1 MVDDDLEESTAI
13 FSVRLSTPARAT
25 SEPVYILVQ
34 TSGSDIGK
42 PIPLNGK
49 SRVLIGRRSECD
61 LVLKYEGVSR
71 RHAQLVFQNGDY
83 VLEDLR
89 SANGTRVQGK
99 RVSRVRLED
108 GDTLQFGP
116 LASFRYSITDE
127 AEARMLQSLYEAS
140 VHDSLTGAFNR
151 DYLFERLESEI
162 SFAVRHRT
170 ETALILFDLDHFK
183 YVNDT
188 FGHQAG
194 DRVLVEVCNTVRQD
208 LRMEDILARY
218 GGEEFAISVRG
229 ADIEGV
235 RRLAERIRVRN
246 CRVIRVDGHDI
257 PVSASI
263 GCAALSD
270 CDRHPT
276 PKQLIGIA
284 DRRLYIAKANGRNRV
299 VAAG

>member
-13 FSVRLSTPARAT
+13 FSVRLSMPARAT

-34 TSGSDIGK
+34 TSGSDVGR
-42 PIPLNGK
+42 PITLNGK
-49 SRVLIGRRSECD
+49 SRFLIGRRAECD
-61 LVLKYEGVSR
+61 LALKYEGVSR
-71 RHAQLVFQNGDY
+71 RHAQLLFRNGGY
-83 VLEDLR
+83 VLEDLN
-89 SANGTRVQGK
+89 SANGTRVRG
-99 RVSRVRLED
+99 RRISRVQLED
-108 GDTLQFGP
+108 GDSLQFGP

-140 VHDSLTGAFNR
+140 IHDSLTGAFNR
-151 DYLFERLESEI
+151 EYLSERLKSEI

-194 DRVLVEVCNTVRQD
+194 DRVLIEVCNTVRQD
-208 LRMEDILARY
+208 LRTEDILARY

-229 ADIEGV
+229 ADLEGA

-246 CRVIRVDGHDI
+246 CRVIRVEGRDI
-257 PVSASI
+257 PVSASF

-270 CDRHPT
+270 CSRQPT

-284 DRRLYIAKANGRNRV
+284 DRRLYVAKANGRNRV
-299 VAAG
+299 VASG